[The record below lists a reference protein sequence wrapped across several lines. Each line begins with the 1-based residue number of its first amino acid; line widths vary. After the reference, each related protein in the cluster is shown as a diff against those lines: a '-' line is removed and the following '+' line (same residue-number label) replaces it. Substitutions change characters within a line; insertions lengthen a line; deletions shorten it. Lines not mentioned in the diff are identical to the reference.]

1 MDICAPREGR
11 AVAILAAW
19 HGLPR
24 VDLAELRRDLDAI
37 VEPALPWT
45 AQD

>member
-1 MDICAPREGR
+1 MDIREPRDRSAE
-11 AVAILAAW
+11 AILAAW
-19 HGLPR
+19 RGLPR

-37 VEPALPWT
+37 VDPALPWS